1 MAIDTKMK
9 DILID
14 VQYRLDYKIGEGGF
28 GLVYAGTDTVS
39 NNEVAIKLM
48 HVSDDPEILKAE
60 ADTYKVLSGGIGIP
74 QVLWFGQEC
83 DYYALVHDLLGPS
96 LEDLFNYCDR
106 RFSIKTVLLIAD
118 QAISRIQY
126 IHSKGFLHRD
136 IKPDNFLMGTG
147 TKGNILY
154 AIDFGLS
161 KEFCNAERFQTLQGR
176 PFGGT
181 RRYASLNNHNGR
193 EQSWGDDL
201 ESLGYVLLYFARG
214 SLPWQGL
221 KAATEMEKNELI
233 KYRKLNISVTKLCEG
248 LPGEFATYISY
259 TRALKFEDRP
269 NYAYLRRLFRQALV
283 AYGFNYDNIY
293 DWTERRFYEIHG
305 DVETI
310 GRAQRACQ
318 RTNHGRR
325 NANYALPRETKRRT
339 KVARGSGVVN
349 AATSHHGGLCRT
361 QARNNTRAASSKR
374 TTSMRAEGKGCEAAT
389 NGEESMLRNTILLD
403 AFYEA

>member
-1 MAIDTKMK
+1 MRCPWA
-9 DILID
+9 L
-14 VQYRLDYKIGEGGF
+14 LP
-28 GLVYAGTDTVS
+28 LPA
-39 NNEVAIKLM
+39 N
-48 HVSDDPEILKAE
+48 H
-60 ADTYKVLSGGIGIP
+60 GI
-74 QVLWFGQEC
+74 
-83 DYYALVHDLLGPS
+83 
-96 LEDLFNYCDR
+96 
-106 RFSIKTVLLIAD
+106 
-118 QAISRIQY
+118 
-126 IHSKGFLHRD
+126 
-136 IKPDNFLMGTG
+136 
-147 TKGNILY
+147 
-154 AIDFGLS
+154 
-161 KEFCNAERFQTLQGR
+161 
-176 PFGGT
+176 
-181 RRYASLNNHNGR
+181 

-374 TTSMRAEGKGCEAAT
+374 TSERPRWYCNSRSK
-389 NGEESMLRNTILLD
+389 
-403 AFYEA
+403 